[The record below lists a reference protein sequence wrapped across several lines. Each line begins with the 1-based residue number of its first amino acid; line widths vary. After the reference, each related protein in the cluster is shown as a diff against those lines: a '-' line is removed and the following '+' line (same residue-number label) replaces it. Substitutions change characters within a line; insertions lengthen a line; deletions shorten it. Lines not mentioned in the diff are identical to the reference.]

1 MPMTTSPATRPRR
14 FHLIRNEDFTGVS
27 GTGAVAEGIQFSD
40 GVCAMHWI
48 VPPAKSTA
56 LYDSV
61 DELILIHGHDGRTE
75 VSYLDE

>member
-1 MPMTTSPATRPRR
+1 MTSTQEAQPRR
-14 FHLIRNEDFTGVS
+14 FHLVRTEDFTGVS
-27 GTGAVAEGIQFSD
+27 GTGTVAEGVQFSD

-61 DELILIHGHDGRTE
+61 DELILIHGHDGRTK
-75 VSYLDE
+75 VSYLDT